1 LRLFRNKAGLWLSIL
16 LLVQGAA
23 YYAIASRRELTPE
36 LTPLQFFSSSF
47 GSWHMIQDAPVEKE
61 ILDVLRADDIL
72 SRVYRRRPDGMPAV
86 LFIAYF
92 KTQRTGATPHSP
104 KNCLPGSGWEPVE
117 APARISIDVGRAAP
131 ITVSRYVVA
140 LGEQQSVVL
149 YWYQGHN
156 RIIASE
162 FAAKFWLIADS
173 IRYRRSDTALVKI
186 VVPVVVVGDAGRASD
201 AAVDFVRAAYPDI
214 ALQLPL

>member
-1 LRLFRNKAGLWLSIL
+1 LRLLRNKAGLWLTIL

-36 LTPLQFFSSSF
+36 MSPLQFFASDF
-47 GSWHMIQDAPVEKE
+47 GTWRMVQDAPVEKE
-61 ILDVLRADDIL
+61 VLDVLRADDTL
-72 SRVYRRRPDGMPAV
+72 NRVYRRPADGSRAM

-92 KTQRTGATPHSP
+92 KTQRTGAAPHSP

-117 APARISIDVGRAAP
+117 KPGRISIDVGQAAP
-131 ITVSRYVVA
+131 ISVNRYVVA
-140 LGEQQSVVL
+140 RGDQQSVVL

-162 FAAKFWLIADS
+162 FEAKFWLIADS
-173 IRYRRSDTALVKI
+173 MRYRRSDTALVKV
-186 VVPVVVVGDAGRASD
+186 VVPVGGGDSGPAGE
-201 AAVDFVRAAYPDI
+201 AAIDFVRAAYPRI